1 MAGRIAL
8 GLVVAVL
15 IGVVSYSAGW
25 YRRQDLSREFE
36 IISVVR
42 ELPKGS
48 VNTRGIEPPFTV
60 VGRGYKSEVHI
71 LPGILG
77 LKGET
82 VTIHGNQH

>member
-1 MAGRIAL
+1 MAGKIAL
-8 GLVVAVL
+8 FLVVVILVGA
-15 IGVVSYSAGW
+15 VSYAAGW
-25 YRRQDLSREFE
+25 YRRQDISREFE

-60 VGRGYKSEVHI
+60 VGRGYKSEIHI

-77 LKGET
+77 LKGEA
-82 VTIHGNQH
+82 VTIHQ